1 MLISLHKNAT
11 TTPATRLALQQAS
24 GTDRE
29 LAQQYGI
36 GIGTV
41 RKWRG
46 RTTVHDASHTAHRLQ
61 TTLNAGQE
69 ELVIYLRSQLRL
81 PLDDLLAVVREFIE
95 PAMSRSALDRLL
107 RRRGHS
113 RLPVQPKP
121 EGEHKPFKAYEP
133 GYVHVDVKY
142 LPQMHDEDK
151 RRYVFVAI
159 DRATR
164 WVFIDIKQHKTAAS
178 AKAFLAAVRKAA
190 AFKIHTILTD
200 NGKEFTD
207 RLFGSRTR
215 QPSGEHEFDQLCQ
228 ALGIEHRLTKPKTPQ
243 TNGMVERFNGRL
255 SQVLRSHHFNSAEDL
270 EKTLHRFVWLYNHHL
285 PQKALGHEAP
295 VQALK
300 KWKMKAPDLFVKN
313 VRNHPGP
320 ESDSSTTVYTTY
332 GYPPPPRVEYRT
344 VAPAPN
350 YIWIGGDWFWTGNRY
365 DWRPGRWAPPGYHYV
380 PPPPP
385 RPHFRPPPPPVRPAP
400 WPSRPEVRPDDRPRP
415 PFWRP
420 DDGPRPPQ
428 VRPDRPD
435 RPDRGEGRPP
445 QWRPD
450 GDGRPQVRPDR
461 PRPPEGRPER
471 PSREEG
477 RAWPSHRRD
486 RAEGGRD

>member
-320 ESDSSTTVYTTY
+320 DTY
-332 GYPPPPRVEYRT
+332 PYILLNLVLSMLAAIQAPIILMSQNRQADKDRVRSEHDYEVNLKAELEIMMLHDKIDQLQKNQWTELIALQREQLHLLADLVAQRPHTPPPP
-344 VAPAPN
+344 
-350 YIWIGGDWFWTGNRY
+350 G
-365 DWRPGRWAPPGYHYV
+365 
-380 PPPPP
+380 
-385 RPHFRPPPPPVRPAP
+385 
-400 WPSRPEVRPDDRPRP
+400 
-415 PFWRP
+415 
-420 DDGPRPPQ
+420 
-428 VRPDRPD
+428 
-435 RPDRGEGRPP
+435 
-445 QWRPD
+445 
-450 GDGRPQVRPDR
+450 
-461 PRPPEGRPER
+461 
-471 PSREEG
+471 
-477 RAWPSHRRD
+477 
-486 RAEGGRD
+486 

>member
-11 TTPATRLALQQAS
+11 TTPATRFALQQAS

-46 RTTVHDASHTAHRLQ
+46 RATVHDASHTAHRLQ

-164 WVFIDIKQHKTAAS
+164 WVLIDIKQHKTAAS
-178 AKAFLAAVRKAA
+178 AKAFLAVQDPHHPHRQRQRVHRPIVWKP
-190 AFKIHTILTD
+190 HTSAL
-200 NGKEFTD
+200 
-207 RLFGSRTR
+207 R
-215 QPSGEHEFDQLCQ
+215 QARIRPVMPS
-228 ALGIEHRLTKPKTPQ
+228 
-243 TNGMVERFNGRL
+243 
-255 SQVLRSHHFNSAEDL
+255 
-270 EKTLHRFVWLYNHHL
+270 
-285 PQKALGHEAP
+285 
-295 VQALK
+295 
-300 KWKMKAPDLFVKN
+300 
-313 VRNHPGP
+313 
-320 ESDSSTTVYTTY
+320 
-332 GYPPPPRVEYRT
+332 
-344 VAPAPN
+344 
-350 YIWIGGDWFWTGNRY
+350 IG
-365 DWRPGRWAPPGYHYV
+365 
-380 PPPPP
+380 
-385 RPHFRPPPPPVRPAP
+385 
-400 WPSRPEVRPDDRPRP
+400 
-415 PFWRP
+415 
-420 DDGPRPPQ
+420 
-428 VRPDRPD
+428 
-435 RPDRGEGRPP
+435 
-445 QWRPD
+445 
-450 GDGRPQVRPDR
+450 
-461 PRPPEGRPER
+461 
-471 PSREEG
+471 
-477 RAWPSHRRD
+477 D
-486 RAEGGRD
+486 RASADQAKDATNQRHG

>member
-11 TTPATRLALQQAS
+11 TTPATRLALQQAT

-41 RKWRG
+41 RKWRS
-46 RTTVHDASHTAHRLQ
+46 RSTVHDASHTAHRLQ

-107 RRRGHS
+107 RRRGYS

-121 EGEHKPFKAYEP
+121 ESEHKPFKAYEP

-142 LPQMHDEDK
+142 LPQMQDEDK

-190 AFKIHTILTD
+190 AFRIHTILTD

-215 QPSGEHEFDQLCQ
+215 QPTGEHEFDQLCQ
-228 ALGIEHRLTKPKTPQ
+228 ALGIEHRLTKPRTPK
-243 TNGMVERFNGRL
+243 TNGMVERFNGRISEVVRQTRFASAAELETTLERYLKTYNQQIPQRALNHL
-255 SQVLRSHHFNSAEDL
+255 S
-270 EKTLHRFVWLYNHHL
+270 
-285 PQKALGHEAP
+285 P

-300 KWKMKAPDLFVKN
+300 EWQKKKPELFKKRVYNQAGLDTHHYCRDRSHDAGGAAALPQAAARQDLAHRSGDGRGAHLHKAISRRCGKPELGRHLLPG
-313 VRNHPGP
+313 VR
-320 ESDSSTTVYTTY
+320 E
-332 GYPPPPRVEYRT
+332 
-344 VAPAPN
+344 
-350 YIWIGGDWFWTGNRY
+350 
-365 DWRPGRWAPPGYHYV
+365 
-380 PPPPP
+380 
-385 RPHFRPPPPPVRPAP
+385 
-400 WPSRPEVRPDDRPRP
+400 DRPRGSQV
-415 PFWRP
+415 WARP
-420 DDGPRPPQ
+420 RAVLAAPQ
-428 VRPDRPD
+428 RVIAHGAVSVQQLPAAPY
-435 RPDRGEGRPP
+435 
-445 QWRPD
+445 Q
-450 GDGRPQVRPDR
+450 QR
-461 PRPPEGRPER
+461 PRPGAGPQVGTRQPARP
-471 PSREEG
+471 
-477 RAWPSHRRD
+477 A
-486 RAEGGRD
+486 A